1 MRHDEVHRELLCF
14 AKARVVAESLSLAS
28 EDAVLDVGGLMALV
42 VCHTS
47 DWHLGRTLHGAS
59 FDRAHA
65 SFLRWLV
72 DTIVARSV
80 DVLLVA
86 GDVFD
91 RSVPSAQAEELFYGF
106 LADVRSRSAKTKV
119 VVIAGN
125 HDGPT
130 RLAAPS
136 PVLVRMGV
144 RVFGSLPDLR
154 TMSGQEGAVD
164 RLEERLVRIESGAD
178 KLVIAAL
185 PFLRPSDLSQVA
197 LDEGST
203 ADDTF
208 EERTRVVYA
217 HAAKLALKD
226 GPVALI
232 AMGHAHARGARLS
245 PDSERTLAFGDA
257 AQLGAEV
264 FPIEAQYVALGH
276 LHFAQAVA
284 PASGRNIR
292 YSGSPLPLAFSEHGY
307 PHQVALVHVEETT
320 VRGIE
325 TVLIPP
331 FIDLVRI
338 DDEGRALPLDRALE
352 ALRERARSEASKSE
366 TRETWVQVRVR
377 VEGARPALR
386 KELAD
391 ALVAAPHLKLVHVDV
406 TRTFV
411 GNQDAEGLLEG
422 RGFTDVLAPHA
433 VLTRAWRALS
443 EEPVPEGV
451 VRALDAAWAEAV
463 REDEA
468 ESASRERAESLEV
481 TQPEGAS

>member
-1 MRHDEVHRELLCF
+1 M
-14 AKARVVAESLSLAS
+14 
-28 EDAVLDVGGLMALV
+28 LDVDALMALV

-59 FDRAHA
+59 FDRAHV
-65 SFLRWLV
+65 SFLRWLA

-106 LADVRSRSAKTKV
+106 LADVRTRSAKTKV

-136 PVLVRMGV
+136 PVLSRMGV

-154 TMSGQEGAVD
+154 TMPASVAGSAASVDASRALD
-164 RLEERLVRIESGAD
+164 RLEERLVRVDSGED

-185 PFLRPSDLSQVA
+185 PFLRPSDISQVT
-197 LDEGST
+197 LDETETDS
-203 ADDTF
+203 F
-208 EERTRVVYA
+208 EARARVVYA
-217 HAAKLALKD
+217 HAAKLALSD

-245 PDSERTLAFGDA
+245 PDSERTLVGGDA
-257 AQLGAEV
+257 AQLGADV
-264 FPIEAQYVALGH
+264 FPVEAQYIALGH
-276 LHFAQAVA
+276 LHFAQSVA
-284 PASGRNIR
+284 SHSGTSAAGSGQQIR

-307 PHQVALVHVEETT
+307 PHQVVLVHVEKTS
-320 VRGIE
+320 VSGIE
-325 TVLIPP
+325 TVRIPP

-338 DDEGRALPLDRALE
+338 DDEGRALPLDRAIA
-352 ALRERARSEASKSE
+352 ALLERAEAERAKE
-366 TRETWVQVRVR
+366 QMRETWVQVRVR
-377 VEGARPALR
+377 IEGPRPSLR

-391 ALVAAPHLKLVHVDV
+391 ALLSAPHLKLVHIDV
-406 TRTFV
+406 TRTFA
-411 GNQDAEGLLEG
+411 GNQDAQSILSQ
-422 RGFTDVLAPHA
+422 GFNDVLAPHA
-433 VLTRAWRALS
+433 VLARAWKTLS
-443 EEPVPEGV
+443 EEPVPSLV
-451 VRALDAAWAEAV
+451 SQALDAAWAEAT
-463 REDEA
+463 EQDEA
-468 ESASRERAESLEV
+468 EMALRERAEGLEAALPASSDGFPSGKL
-481 TQPEGAS
+481 PEVAS